1 MLSHMPGKVLKLL
14 EFVGF
19 SGNRDQGL
27 QELETS
33 TFLTDGL
40 RCPLATLIMLVY
52 QCYIEHIFGECLFG
66 EQNMNL
72 LFQLDF
78 LCRPRRRWHEV
89 RLTAARLCPCQAS
102 WCMFAFWL
110 KDFEIIFW
118 FFAGRLFPAL
128 PRSPEAAD
136 GPNWGGHWGLWALHC
151 RTERVETVSQHLLLG
166 ASLVLCVS
174 SNFSSNL

>member
-52 QCYIEHIFGECLFG
+52 QCYIEHIFGKGVHFFYDLLL
-66 EQNMNL
+66 QNK
-72 LFQLDF
+72 
-78 LCRPRRRWHEV
+78 
-89 RLTAARLCPCQAS
+89 S
-102 WCMFAFWL
+102 
-110 KDFEIIFW
+110 IIF
-118 FFAGRLFPAL
+118 FAIIT
-128 PRSPEAAD
+128 
-136 GPNWGGHWGLWALHC
+136 HHM
-151 RTERVETVSQHLLLG
+151 
-166 ASLVLCVS
+166 
-174 SNFSSNL
+174 

>member
-52 QCYIEHIFGECLFG
+52 QCYIEHIFGKVLFIFFR
-66 EQNMNL
+66 
-72 LFQLDF
+72 LFSDHST
-78 LCRPRRRWHEV
+78 CE
-89 RLTAARLCPCQAS
+89 QAS
-102 WCMFAFWL
+102 AT
-110 KDFEIIFW
+110 
-118 FFAGRLFPAL
+118 A
-128 PRSPEAAD
+128 
-136 GPNWGGHWGLWALHC
+136 
-151 RTERVETVSQHLLLG
+151 T
-166 ASLVLCVS
+166 
-174 SNFSSNL
+174 